1 MNIGPHTFEEFK
13 DIAATFH
20 GYPAP
25 GLLLG
30 GYMVEHA
37 KSLLPPDTIFDALVE
52 TNKCLPDAVQL
63 LTLCSYGNGWMRV
76 INFGRY
82 ALALYDKYTGH
93 GVRVHL
99 DIAKLGSWPE
109 IRAWYLKEKPK
120 KEQDTPKL
128 MAEIE
133 DAGWHCCSSRP
144 IIVPERF
151 RKRHSMGAIAPCP
164 ACGEAYPE
172 RDGAIC
178 RGCQGES
185 PYCAP
190 AASCPQTPG
199 ADPYL
204 RSLPVEQAIGKKAL
218 HDMTRII
225 PGQEKGAAFTAGQVL
240 TVGDVCRLQ
249 HMGREHVYVEEEAA
263 TSEEWVH
270 ENDAALAFAQRM
282 AGAGVRVGEPP
293 REGKITLFAEH
304 EGLLVYDRKTL
315 TRFNMIENV
324 MCAARQG
331 DLLVEADKGFAA
343 TRAIPLYLERQNFA
357 AALESLGD
365 TPLFNILPLT
375 PLKTGILVT
384 GSEVFQGLIEDK
396 FAPVIKGKVE
406 RFGCEIVA
414 SDIVP
419 DDRAVIAATVKRQ
432 LDAGVELLVTTAGL
446 SVDPDDVTRQG
457 LLDAGLEEALYGMP
471 VLPGAM
477 TLVGRMG
484 TTRVLGVPACAL
496 FFKTTA
502 LDLLLPRLLAG
513 QEFTRHGL
521 ALMAEG
527 GFCLNCKSCTFPKC
541 PFGK

>member
-1 MNIGPHTFEEFK
+1 MNIGSHTFEEFK
-13 DIAATFH
+13 EIAAKFH

-82 ALALYDKYTGH
+82 ALALYDKYTGL

-99 DIAKLGSWPE
+99 DVAKLASWPE

-133 DAGWHCCSSRP
+133 DAGWRCCSSRP
-144 IIVPERF
+144 IVMPERF
-151 RKRHSMGAIAPCP
+151 RKRHSMGAIGVCP

-190 AASCPQTPG
+190 AASCLQTPG
-199 ADPYL
+199 TDRYL

-218 HDMTRII
+218 HDMTRIV
-225 PGQEKGAAFTAGQVL
+225 PGKEKGAAFTAGQVI

-249 HMGREHVYVEEEAA
+249 HMGREHVYVEEEA
-263 TSEEWVH
+263 TVSEEWVH
-270 ENDAALAFAQRM
+270 ENDAALSFAKRM
-282 AGAGVRVGEPP
+282 AGPGVRVGEPP
-293 REGKITLFAEH
+293 REGKITLYAEH

-357 AALESLGD
+357 AAMESLGD
-365 TPLFNILPLT
+365 TPLFSILPLV

-396 FAPVIKGKVE
+396 FAPVITGKVE

-432 LDAGVELLVTTAGL
+432 LDAGVELLITTAGL

-457 LLDAGLEEALYGMP
+457 LLDAGLEDALYGMP

-484 TTRVLGVPACAL
+484 KTRVLGVPACAL

-513 QEFTRHGL
+513 REFTRHDL
-521 ALMAEG
+521 ALLAEG